1 MKKCKVSSE
10 CRSKHRSIYL
20 RGVKLTVLL
29 FLLGLWQ
36 VSALAS
42 PGGLV
47 SGVVTDTDGQSLP
60 GVSVVVQHTTIG
72 VTTDENGQYEID
84 VPEGHDVL
92 IFSFVG
98 METREI
104 EIQGRSVIDVTLE
117 YTAIDL
123 DEFQVVGYGWQRRES
138 VVGAISSIDVQE
150 LQTPSRSISN
160 ALAGRM
166 AGVVSIQS
174 TGEPGFDH
182 ASFWIR
188 GMGTFGANRDPLI
201 LVDGIERDINAVD
214 IEEVESISILKD
226 ATATAVYGV
235 RGANGVVLITTKRGV
250 DDRPSVS
257 FRAETGFN
265 SPTQMPQFVDAVQF
279 AELYNEA
286 RGSQFYSQE
295 VIDNYRTNAD
305 PDLYPNVDWLDEM
318 YSGSA
323 GFSRYNLNVR
333 GGSERVRYFM
343 SGSFY
348 NEDGMYTESD
358 LAQYN
363 SNINLQ
369 RYNFRSNIDISLT
382 ETTELSLGIGD
393 ILTTRNAPGATSG
406 NIWGY
411 AFATSPNVFPAEYS
425 DGRASGP
432 SFGTG
437 ENPYNLLV
445 NSGYSD
451 NWQNT
456 VQSIV
461 SLRQELDAVTEGL
474 TGRAMFSFDKYNTS
488 TMTRSKEVET
498 FLAVGR
504 GDDGLIDFNRTREG
518 QEFLSYTSATSANRK
533 IYFETA
539 LDYDRQF
546 GIHHFGGLL
555 LYNQSS
561 FVNTTAGDFE
571 TSLPY
576 RHQGVAARVT
586 YSYDNTYHIEANF
599 GYNGSENFAAGNRF
613 GFFPSVAL
621 GWIPSNE
628 DFFDGLNETI
638 TWLKLRGSHGF
649 VGNDEIGGGRRF
661 VYLSTV
667 NEGASG
673 YNFGPSHTGHGGYS
687 FGEIGTEGASWEEAR
702 MTNLGVEIHLFH
714 DLQIQADVF
723 YEKREKIFLQRGSLP
738 GFIGLENPPWVNLG
752 VMENKGFDSSLEYM
766 RRFGELSVSVRGNFS
781 YARNKILE
789 NDQPDYLWPYR
800 NRHGQ
805 KFGQQFGYI
814 AVGLFESQEE
824 IDQSPTQF
832 GLSNLRPGDIK
843 YLDVNGDGVID
854 SNDEVPLG
862 FSTMPEIVYGFGAS
876 MFYKNI
882 DFSFMFQG
890 VGNVTRMIGGVPVFP
905 FNSANLGR
913 SNVYEEVYH
922 SRWTEENPSQDVM
935 FPRLSDGPN
944 ENNFRPSTWWQQDMS
959 YLRLRNLEIGYTL
972 PLTVSQRIRAN
983 DIRFFANGMN
993 LLTFSGFKL
1002 WDPELGTNNGNV
1014 YPMSAVFNLGVSM
1027 NF

>member
-1 MKKCKVSSE
+1 
-10 CRSKHRSIYL
+10 
-20 RGVKLTVLL
+20 LTVLL

>member
-1 MKKCKVSSE
+1 MKKQRSSSVRRGK
-10 CRSKHRSIYL
+10 CHAFLLKGMTLTFVFLLLSFWQLSAMSISESVV
-20 RGVKLTVLL
+20 RGV
-29 FLLGLWQ
+29 
-36 VSALAS
+36 VSDS
-42 PGGLV
+42 
-47 SGVVTDTDGQSLP
+47 DGQTLP
-60 GVSVVVQHTTIG
+60 GVSVVVKNTTLG
-72 VTTDENGQYEID
+72 VTTDENGAYEIV
-84 VPEGHDVL
+84 VPEGRDVL

-98 METREI
+98 MQTREV

-123 DEFQVVGYGWQRRES
+123 EEFQVVGYGWQRRES

-188 GMGTFGANRDPLI
+188 GLGTFGANRDPLI

-250 DDRPSVS
+250 EDRPQVS
-257 FRAETGFN
+257 FRTETGFN
-265 SPTQMPQFVDAVQF
+265 QPTQMPQFVDAVQF

-295 VIDNYRTNAD
+295 VIENYRTNAD

-348 NEDGMYTESD
+348 NEDGMYAESD

-393 ILTTRNAPGATSG
+393 ILTARNAPGATSG

-432 SFGTG
+432 SWGTG

-456 VQSIV
+456 VQSII

-474 TGRAMFSFDKYNTS
+474 TGRTMFSFDKYNTS

-518 QEFLSYTSATSANRK
+518 QEFLSYSSSTSANRK

-546 GIHHFGGLL
+546 GVHHFGGLL

-561 FVNTTAGDFE
+561 FVNTTAGNFE

-576 RHQGVAARVT
+576 KHQGIAGRVT
-586 YSYDNTYHIEANF
+586 YSYDNTYHVEANF
-599 GYNGSENFAAGNRF
+599 GFNGSENFAEGNRF
-613 GFFPSVAL
+613 GFFPSVAI

-628 DFFDGLNETI
+628 EFFSGLQETI
-638 TWLKLRGSHGF
+638 TWLKLRASHGY
-649 VGNDEIGGGRRF
+649 VGNDQIGGGRRF

-667 NEGASG
+667 NEGAAG
-673 YNFGPSHTGHGGYS
+673 YNFGPSHTGHGGYT

-702 MTNLGVEIHLFH
+702 MTNLGVEFHLFH

-738 GFIGLENPPWVNLG
+738 GFLGLDNPPWVNLG

-805 KFGQQFGYI
+805 KLGQQFGYI
-814 AVGLFESQEE
+814 AIGLFESQEE

-832 GLSNLRPGDIK
+832 GLGNLRPGDIK

-854 SNDEVPLG
+854 SNDEVPIG

-876 MFYKNI
+876 LFYKNI

-890 VGNVTRMIGGVPVFP
+890 VDNVTRMIGGVPVFP

-959 YLRLRNLEIGYTL
+959 YIRLRNLEIGYTL

-983 DIRFFANGMN
+983 DIRFFASGMN

-1014 YPMSAVFNLGVSM
+1014 YPMSAVFNLGISM

>member
-738 GFIGLENPPWVNLG
+738 GFIGLETPPWVNLG

>member
-1 MKKCKVSSE
+1 M
-10 CRSKHRSIYL
+10 
-20 RGVKLTVLL
+20 TVLL